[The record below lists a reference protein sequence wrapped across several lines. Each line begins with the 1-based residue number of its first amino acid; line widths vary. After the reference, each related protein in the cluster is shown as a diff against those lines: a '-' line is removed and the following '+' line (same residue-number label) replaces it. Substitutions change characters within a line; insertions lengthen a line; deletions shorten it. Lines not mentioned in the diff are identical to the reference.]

1 MRGRTLGFSSAAG
14 AVLEILKSSLTSL
27 LPSTIASG
35 LSYRMLCRD
44 QRLRDRDRPER
55 LWTIALTEIECCG
68 R

>member
-44 QRLRDRDRPER
+44 QRLKDRDLP
-55 LWTIALTEIECCG
+55 
-68 R
+68 